1 MLSVNEVI
9 EIEDKLNEIEIETEK
24 LNFSIQ
30 NALNEIEETRR
41 NLIEKGLL
49 DVLASSNLERIYKFI
64 DIALDY
70 NQKALYCQEEAKEL
84 TRKAREKLKGEAE
97 QK

>member
-49 DVLASSNLERIYKFI
+49 DVLASSNLDRIYKFI

-70 NQKALYCQEEAKEL
+70 KEKVLNCQEEAKEL